1 MVIRILVRRNFY
13 CDSVALMTLSR
24 SLAALA
30 GVEDAAAVMST
41 QMNQTLLKQAGL
53 LTVDNA
59 GEEIGGPND
68 LLVLVRAESEE
79 AADTALQVAESG
91 LQARRSNQTDT
102 QAQQRPVSLEQAVQ
116 RQPSLNLACISVPG
130 AYAAIQARQALL
142 AGLHVFLFSDNVSLE
157 QEIALKTLAAERG
170 LLMMGPDCGTAI
182 INGVGLGFANVV
194 PRGPIGIVSASGTG
208 LQQVSC
214 LIAEYGLGISQALGT
229 GGRDLSQTVGGR
241 AMLAGLDLLQRDP
254 HTNVIVL
261 LSKPPAP
268 EIARRV
274 IASAAQIAKPTVIAF
289 LGATPGDSEAQ
300 PSAHLHFAS
309 TLSDA
314 ARMAVQLAGGQAPRP
329 GDALPDDARRAIQNA
344 RDALKPGQRHV
355 RGIFSGGTL
364 CDEAMALLSASLGP
378 IYSNIPLRP
387 EWRLADARTSREHTA
402 IDFGSD
408 EFTVGRPHPMIDA
421 DLRLRRLAQ
430 EAQDPTTAVILLD
443 IVLGYG
449 SHADPSSE
457 FAPAI
462 ERARAA
468 AAEDG
473 RSIACVVSL
482 CGTEQDPQGLAY
494 QRSLFSQVGALVFT
508 ENALAARVAA
518 EIVNKRIGTQGE

>member
-1 MVIRILVRRNFY
+1 MLVRRNFY

-24 SLAALA
+24 SLTALP

-41 QMNQTLLKQAGL
+41 EMNQQLLKQAGL
-53 LTVDNA
+53 LAKDHA
-59 GEEIGGPND
+59 REEIGGPDD
-68 LLVLVRAESEE
+68 LLIIVRAVSEE
-79 AADTALQVAESG
+79 AADTALQAAESG
-91 LQARRSNQTDT
+91 LQARRSNEDSAS
-102 QAQQRPVSLEQAVQ
+102 AQQRPVTLEQAVQ
-116 RQPSLNLACISVPG
+116 RQPALNLAMISTPG
-130 AYAAIQARQALL
+130 AYAAIEARQALL

-157 QEIALKTLAAERG
+157 QEIALKVLAGERG
-170 LLMMGPDCGTAI
+170 LLLMGPDCGTAL

-214 LIAEYGLGISQALGT
+214 LIAGYGSGISQALGT
-229 GGRDLSQTVGGR
+229 GGRDLSQAVGGR
-241 AMLAGLDLLQRDP
+241 TMLAGLDLLQQDP
-254 HTNVIVL
+254 NTEVIVL

-268 EIARRV
+268 EVARRV
-274 IASAAQIAKPTVIAF
+274 IARAAQGTKPTVIAF
-289 LGATPGDSEAQ
+289 LAAAPGDLDAL
-300 PSAHLHFAS
+300 PAAHLSFAR

-314 ARMAVQLAGGQAPRP
+314 ARLAVHLADGQAPLP
-329 GDALPDDARRAIQNA
+329 GDPLPDDARSAIQAA
-344 RDALKPGQRHV
+344 RDALKSGQRYV
-355 RGIFSGGTL
+355 RGLFSGGTL
-364 CDEAMALLSASLGP
+364 CDEAMALLSASVGP
-378 IYSNIPLRP
+378 IYSNIPLHP
-387 EWRLADARTSREHTA
+387 EWRLADAKVSREHTA

-421 DLRLRRLAQ
+421 GLRLRRLAQ
-430 EAQDPTTAVILLD
+430 EAQDPATAVLLLD

-449 SHADPSSE
+449 SHADPASE

-473 RSIACVVSL
+473 RSLVCIVSL

-494 QRSLFSQVGALVFT
+494 QRDMLSQAGALVFT
-508 ENALAARVAA
+508 ENALAARAAA
-518 EIVNKRIGTQGE
+518 EIVSEGQRA